1 MTVTAINWHPKPKR
15 VDADPAAT
23 LSLDRSAWEQ
33 AGATFT
39 PTDDGNGETPG
50 LATATVKTSAA
61 PVQIGI
67 VDYDEPT
74 TYLLVPGSGRER
86 LSTTVAVLETLETAG
101 ALNIQTDLFDLAG
114 VAPPATPLED
124 RVADLER
131 RLAETQ
137 SELTARRRRPAKRSG
152 KRPVRKAA
160 AKTSRSSIQGT

>member
-1 MTVTAINWHPKPKR
+1 MTVTPIKWHSKPKR
-15 VDADPAAT
+15 VNADPGAT

-50 LATATVKTSAA
+50 LATATVKTPAA

-86 LSTTVAVLETLETAG
+86 LSRTLAVLETLETAG
-101 ALNIQTDLFDLAG
+101 ALHIQTDLFDLAG

-124 RVADLER
+124 RVAELER

-137 SELTARRRRPAKRSG
+137 SEPTVRRRPPPKRPG
-152 KRPVRKAA
+152 KRPARKAA
-160 AKTSRSSIQGT
+160 ETSRASMQGT

>member
-1 MTVTAINWHPKPKR
+1 MTVTPIKWHSKPKR
-15 VDADPAAT
+15 VNADPGAT

-50 LATATVKTSAA
+50 LATAAVKTPAG
-61 PVQIGI
+61 PVQIGV
-67 VDYDEPT
+67 VDYDEPS

-86 LSTTVAVLETLETAG
+86 LSRTLAVLETLETAG
-101 ALNIQTDLFDLAG
+101 ALHIQTDLFDLAG

-124 RVADLER
+124 RVAELER

-137 SELTARRRRPAKRSG
+137 SEPTVRRRRPTKRPG
-152 KRPVRKAA
+152 KRPARKAA
-160 AKTSRSSIQGT
+160 ETSRASMQGT